1 MYPINDQSF
10 GIGIGRYPE
19 DIYDGVGTSRGNPW
33 SHPFMMIH
41 ELIVYRFLCTSAAAE
56 IVYLTALD
64 ALKNQSLLTD
74 PLSQSFYQR
83 FLPSIS
89 PGEYSFNTTEFNTVL
104 RGMITFGDS
113 FLSTVQQHAFQNGSI
128 SEEFDRSCPL
138 NLISLLRYIDVVG
151 QVHGVLCWGQG
162 FDVVVCRLSNCFGF
176 ATEAGECG

>member
-1 MYPINDQSF
+1 VTNATASHLFPPWDSRILSTLNSLVNTFQPMYPINDQSF

-128 SEEFDRSCPL
+128 SEEFDRSCPPKPY
-138 NLISLLRYIDVVG
+138 LIAAVY
-151 QVHGVLCWGQG
+151 
-162 FDVVVCRLSNCFGF
+162 
-176 ATEAGECG
+176 